1 MKRDEVE
8 EFLRR
13 AAARRAQ
20 AEAQRRAQ
28 QGNPPVRPV
37 TPPVP
42 PQRPGQRNP
51 PGRLAQR
58 LEPEDVVILEP
69 VEAEVIEAEAV
80 GGQRRLR
87 PAVEGPRDGSRQIGS
102 RAPTQY
108 DVDQADEQMET
119 HLHQVFDHQ
128 LGNLRKDNIAEGPPP
143 PVAAASDTR
152 VSEAASSIANM
163 LRSPANLRNAI
174 ILNEIMTPP
183 RHLW

>member
-28 QGNPPVRPV
+28 QANPPVRPV
-37 TPPVP
+37 APPAG
-42 PQRPGQRNP
+42 PQRPAQRTP
-51 PGRLAQR
+51 PGRLTQR
-58 LEPEDVVILEP
+58 LEPGEVEILEAEL
-69 VEAEVIEAEAV
+69 VETEPI
-80 GGQRRLR
+80 GGPRRLG
-87 PAVEGPRDGSRQIGS
+87 PAVEGLRDGSRQIGS
-102 RAPTQY
+102 RAPTAH
-108 DVDQADEQMET
+108 DVDQADENMEA
-119 HLHQVFDHQ
+119 HLHQVFDHK
-128 LGNLRKDNIAEGPPP
+128 LGHLRKDNIAEGPAPR
-143 PVAAASDTR
+143 VASASDTR

-163 LRSPANLRNAI
+163 LRSPASLRNAI